1 MKKKFILIATF
12 VGLLMSGCSDSFLDE
27 VAKDKTYADNLYT
40 DLNGF
45 NASKHAL
52 LNMVRE
58 ERGEAILSIEFGMM
72 WKVGTDVAWANSE
85 FSWSRGLNR
94 YTEADL
100 NSTMQFL
107 NGESTDPSAH
117 PGVFLVMY
125 RCINAA
131 NMLIDRAENKGVDW
145 GGATPADNEKRKNE
159 VVAHARL
166 IRAWCYRHLAMT
178 FGAVPISEHEI
189 TGSSYRDDWE
199 REPVEKVQALM
210 EQDLLFAEKY
220 LPEKADNVTTL
231 SKVVA
236 QHFLT
241 ELYLWENRNEDAVAK
256 GKAAVSN
263 PNYKLITARYGV
275 KKNQPG
281 CAFMDQ
287 FLDGN
292 ILTSEGNTEALWILP
307 NTTLDN
313 TNGRYPNSMR
323 RTWVSEYNKLGIDYK
338 PEYGGRG
345 LGRAAITAWV
355 FSIYEPQDDRF
366 SEYAVRKSYVD
377 KKGNTV
383 VCDMAASKMK
393 SNNNKWASTCKWDWT
408 FPEKNR
414 WNDGY
419 AYCNQ
424 TFLRLA
430 DTYLLYAEALHK
442 TGDDAEAAKY
452 INKVRTRSHATPI
465 TAADVTLDYIL
476 DERARELVTE
486 EYRRET
492 LIRTGKLVERTRKY
506 NPIAAG
512 TRDHVPGIQDYQ
524 VLLPIPQVIIDANVG
539 KPMEQNP
546 GYK

>member
-72 WKVGTDVAWANSE
+72 WKIGTDVAWANSE

-131 NMLIDRAENKGVDW
+131 NMLIDRAENKSVNW
-145 GGATPADNEKRKNE
+145 GGATPADNEKHKNE

-166 IRAWCYRHLAMT
+166 IRAWCYRHLVMT

-199 REPVEKVQALM
+199 REPVEKVQALI

-275 KKNQPG
+275 NKNQPG

-313 TNGRYPNSMR
+313 TNGRIPCGAHGCRNTTS
-323 RTWVSEYNKLGIDYK
+323 WV
-338 PEYGGRG
+338 
-345 LGRAAITAWV
+345 
-355 FSIYEPQDDRF
+355 
-366 SEYAVRKSYVD
+366 
-377 KKGNTV
+377 
-383 VCDMAASKMK
+383 
-393 SNNNKWASTCKWDWT
+393 
-408 FPEKNR
+408 
-414 WNDGY
+414 
-419 AYCNQ
+419 
-424 TFLRLA
+424 
-430 DTYLLYAEALHK
+430 
-442 TGDDAEAAKY
+442 
-452 INKVRTRSHATPI
+452 
-465 TAADVTLDYIL
+465 
-476 DERARELVTE
+476 
-486 EYRRET
+486 
-492 LIRTGKLVERTRKY
+492 
-506 NPIAAG
+506 
-512 TRDHVPGIQDYQ
+512 
-524 VLLPIPQVIIDANVG
+524 
-539 KPMEQNP
+539 
-546 GYK
+546 